1 MKIMTG
7 GSFEFASLNSVDSF
21 GIYVR
26 QHTPVVPS
34 KRIRKSSIPLRH
46 GSYNFGVKAH
56 EEIAISL
63 DLFCEREYERSEFR
77 AVSAWLAKV
86 GKLYFWDEPDK
97 FYQGEFETY
106 PSFDEYTMLRMHQ
119 FTCTFVAY
127 PFALGETKTVAIA
140 NGTNKVPYS
149 GTAERPAYLKLTNTS
164 GHEIN
169 GVQISLIF
177 EED

>member
-1 MKIMTG
+1 MILTE
-7 GSFEFASLNSVDSF
+7 GSFHFAGKNSVDDF

-26 QHTPVVPS
+26 QYTPVVPP
-34 KRIRKSSIPLRH
+34 KRIRKLGIPLRN
-46 GSYNFGVKAH
+46 GAYNFGVKAYD
-56 EEIAISL
+56 EIVITL
-63 DLFCEREYERSEFR
+63 ELFCDKDYERSEFR
-77 AVSAWLAKV
+77 EVSAWLANV
-86 GKLYFWDEPDK
+86 GKLYFWDESDK
-97 FYQGEFETY
+97 FYKGEFE
-106 PSFDEYTMLRMHQ
+106 SFPEYDEFTMLRMQ
-119 FTCTFVAY
+119 PFKVLFVAY

>member
-1 MKIMTG
+1 MILTE
-7 GSFEFASLNSVDSF
+7 GSFHFACKNSVDDF

-26 QHTPVVPS
+26 QYTPVVPP
-34 KRIRKSSIPLRH
+34 KRIRKLGIPLRN
-46 GSYNFGVKAH
+46 GAYNFGVKAYD
-56 EEIAISL
+56 EIVINL
-63 DLFCEREYERSEFR
+63 DLFCEKEYERSEFR
-77 AVSAWLAKV
+77 AVSAWLSEV

-97 FYQGEFETY
+97 FYQGEFEVY

-140 NGTNKVPYS
+140 NGTNNVPYS